1 MSRKNKIQDIKHAQD
16 IYDLEP
22 RGIIGIAYKLNC
34 HPRTVERWAKFGIP
48 ESYWAKL
55 HQLYSIT
62 PYELFRFNEKIM
74 QRYKS

>member
-1 MSRKNKIQDIKHAQD
+1 MSTKNKLQEIKHAQD

-34 HPRTVERWAKFGIP
+34 HTRTVERWAKYGIP
-48 ESYWAKL
+48 ERHWGQL
-55 HQLYSIT
+55 HKTYGIT